1 MSALFPQLIP
11 LSCSPDLMRCVRK
24 EHSVPR
30 PRHQVGGL
38 VKAECSALG
47 VRAWDS
53 RQVALGL
60 GLLRL
65 GSAWGTLATGC
76 GHVPKGPLSRR

>member
-1 MSALFPQLIP
+1 M
-11 LSCSPDLMRCVRK
+11 
-24 EHSVPR
+24 
-30 PRHQVGGL
+30 
-38 VKAECSALG
+38 KAECSALG